1 MRTDNVFKRTIKDS
15 VFTNLFSDLKNLIQL
30 YRTLHPEDAETSEQ
44 DLEYITLE
52 NVLVNNFYNDL
63 GFLAND
69 RLMILVEAQSTWSPN
84 IVMRGLIYLA
94 LSYKEYFWNK
104 RLNLYGNSK
113 IYVPK
118 PELYV
123 VYSGKQGD
131 YPEMMSLKDIYFPG
145 VDCDLDFK
153 ARVIYLDESDSII
166 NQYIKFCIVLNQQ
179 VKLYGRT
186 RQAIR
191 NAIRICKDENTLR
204 EYLSD
209 KEKEVED
216 IMVSLFDQDWIT
228 EVYGEECR
236 AEGREEGLTKGRA
249 EGREEG
255 AKNEKIASAR
265 NFIKDGILTIE
276 NIKATGRYTPQEI
289 EAIMAP

>member
-1 MRTDNVFKRTIKDS
+1 M
-15 VFTNLFSDLKNLIQL
+15 
-30 YRTLHPEDAETSEQ
+30 
-44 DLEYITLE
+44 
-52 NVLVNNFYNDL
+52 
-63 GFLAND
+63 
-69 RLMILVEAQSTWSPN
+69 
-84 IVMRGLIYLA
+84 
-94 LSYKEYFWNK
+94 
-104 RLNLYGNSK
+104 
-113 IYVPK
+113 PK

-191 NAIRICKDENTLR
+191 NTIRICKNDNTLR
-204 EYLSD
+204 EYLTD

-236 AEGREEGLTKGRA
+236 AEGRA
-249 EGREEG
+249 EG
-255 AKNEKIASAR
+255 AKKERINSAR
-265 NFIKDGILTIE
+265 NL
-276 NIKATGRYTPQEI
+276 IKAGVASLDALKASGIYTPQEI

>member
-1 MRTDNVFKRTIKDS
+1 
-15 VFTNLFSDLKNLIQL
+15 
-30 YRTLHPEDAETSEQ
+30 
-44 DLEYITLE
+44 
-52 NVLVNNFYNDL
+52 
-63 GFLAND
+63 
-69 RLMILVEAQSTWSPN
+69 
-84 IVMRGLIYLA
+84 
-94 LSYKEYFWNK
+94 
-104 RLNLYGNSK
+104 
-113 IYVPK
+113 
-118 PELYV
+118 
-123 VYSGKQGD
+123 
-131 YPEMMSLKDIYFPG
+131 MMSLKDIYFPG

-191 NAIRICKDENTLR
+191 DTIRICKDDNTLR
-204 EYLSD
+204 EYLTD

-249 EGREEG
+249 EGRAEG

>member
-1 MRTDNVFKRTIKDS
+1 
-15 VFTNLFSDLKNLIQL
+15 
-30 YRTLHPEDAETSEQ
+30 
-44 DLEYITLE
+44 
-52 NVLVNNFYNDL
+52 
-63 GFLAND
+63 
-69 RLMILVEAQSTWSPN
+69 
-84 IVMRGLIYLA
+84 
-94 LSYKEYFWNK
+94 
-104 RLNLYGNSK
+104 
-113 IYVPK
+113 
-118 PELYV
+118 
-123 VYSGKQGD
+123 
-131 YPEMMSLKDIYFPG
+131 MMSLKDIYFPG

-153 ARVIYLDESDSII
+153 ARVIYLDKSDSII

-191 NAIRICKDENTLR
+191 NAIRICKDDNTLR
-204 EYLSD
+204 EYLTD

-236 AEGREEGLTKGRA
+236 AEGRA

>member
-1 MRTDNVFKRTIKDS
+1 
-15 VFTNLFSDLKNLIQL
+15 
-30 YRTLHPEDAETSEQ
+30 
-44 DLEYITLE
+44 
-52 NVLVNNFYNDL
+52 
-63 GFLAND
+63 
-69 RLMILVEAQSTWSPN
+69 
-84 IVMRGLIYLA
+84 
-94 LSYKEYFWNK
+94 
-104 RLNLYGNSK
+104 
-113 IYVPK
+113 
-118 PELYV
+118 
-123 VYSGKQGD
+123 
-131 YPEMMSLKDIYFPG
+131 MMSLKDIYFPG

-191 NAIRICKDENTLR
+191 NAIRICKDDNTLR
-204 EYLSD
+204 EYLTD

-236 AEGREEGLTKGRA
+236 AEGREEG
-249 EGREEG
+249 
-255 AKNEKIASAR
+255 AKKERINSAR
-265 NFIKDGILTIE
+265 NL
-276 NIKATGRYTPQEI
+276 IKAGVASLDALKASGIYTPQEI

>member
-1 MRTDNVFKRTIKDS
+1 
-15 VFTNLFSDLKNLIQL
+15 
-30 YRTLHPEDAETSEQ
+30 
-44 DLEYITLE
+44 
-52 NVLVNNFYNDL
+52 
-63 GFLAND
+63 
-69 RLMILVEAQSTWSPN
+69 
-84 IVMRGLIYLA
+84 
-94 LSYKEYFWNK
+94 
-104 RLNLYGNSK
+104 
-113 IYVPK
+113 
-118 PELYV
+118 
-123 VYSGKQGD
+123 
-131 YPEMMSLKDIYFPG
+131 MMSLKDIYFPG

-191 NAIRICKDENTLR
+191 NTIRICKNDNTLR
-204 EYLSD
+204 EYLTD

-236 AEGREEGLTKGRA
+236 AEGRAERA
-249 EGREEG
+249 KKERI
-255 AKNEKIASAR
+255 NSAR
-265 NFIKDGILTIE
+265 NL
-276 NIKATGRYTPQEI
+276 IKAGVASLDALKASGIYTPQEI

>member
-1 MRTDNVFKRTIKDS
+1 
-15 VFTNLFSDLKNLIQL
+15 
-30 YRTLHPEDAETSEQ
+30 
-44 DLEYITLE
+44 
-52 NVLVNNFYNDL
+52 
-63 GFLAND
+63 
-69 RLMILVEAQSTWSPN
+69 
-84 IVMRGLIYLA
+84 
-94 LSYKEYFWNK
+94 
-104 RLNLYGNSK
+104 
-113 IYVPK
+113 
-118 PELYV
+118 
-123 VYSGKQGD
+123 
-131 YPEMMSLKDIYFPG
+131 MMSLKDIYFPG
-145 VDCDLDFK
+145 VDCNLDFK

-191 NAIRICKDENTLR
+191 NTIRICKNDNTLR
-204 EYLSD
+204 EYLTD

-228 EVYGEECR
+228 EVYGEEC
-236 AEGREEGLTKGRA
+236 RA

>member
-1 MRTDNVFKRTIKDS
+1 
-15 VFTNLFSDLKNLIQL
+15 
-30 YRTLHPEDAETSEQ
+30 
-44 DLEYITLE
+44 
-52 NVLVNNFYNDL
+52 
-63 GFLAND
+63 
-69 RLMILVEAQSTWSPN
+69 
-84 IVMRGLIYLA
+84 
-94 LSYKEYFWNK
+94 
-104 RLNLYGNSK
+104 
-113 IYVPK
+113 
-118 PELYV
+118 
-123 VYSGKQGD
+123 
-131 YPEMMSLKDIYFPG
+131 MMSLKDIYFPG

-191 NAIRICKDENTLR
+191 NAIRICKDDNTLR
-204 EYLSD
+204 EYLTD

-236 AEGREEGLTKGRA
+236 AEGRA

>member
-1 MRTDNVFKRTIKDS
+1 
-15 VFTNLFSDLKNLIQL
+15 
-30 YRTLHPEDAETSEQ
+30 
-44 DLEYITLE
+44 
-52 NVLVNNFYNDL
+52 
-63 GFLAND
+63 
-69 RLMILVEAQSTWSPN
+69 
-84 IVMRGLIYLA
+84 
-94 LSYKEYFWNK
+94 
-104 RLNLYGNSK
+104 
-113 IYVPK
+113 
-118 PELYV
+118 
-123 VYSGKQGD
+123 
-131 YPEMMSLKDIYFPG
+131 MMSLKDIYFPG

-191 NAIRICKDENTLR
+191 NTIRICKDDNTLR
-204 EYLSD
+204 EYLTD

-236 AEGREEGLTKGRA
+236 AEGREEGLIKGRA
-249 EGREEG
+249 EGRAEG

-276 NIKATGRYTPQEI
+276 NIMATGRYTPQEI